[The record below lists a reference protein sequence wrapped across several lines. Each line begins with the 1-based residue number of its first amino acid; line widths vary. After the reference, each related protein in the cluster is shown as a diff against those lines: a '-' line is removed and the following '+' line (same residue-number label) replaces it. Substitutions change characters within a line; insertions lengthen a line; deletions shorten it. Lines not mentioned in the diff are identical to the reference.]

1 MANLLR
7 QLQHQWDHDG
17 QSPDA
22 CRALWRWARRLPD
35 LGRFDSPLQL
45 VRTCNGR
52 TDRLARHGVDRLTEL
67 APTDPWAVRTVL
79 QALLP
84 GLAAMARQ
92 HKDLIGT
99 AREPFDTIDEL
110 DQFLVCT
117 AFERITEVAA
127 EVEQF
132 RMRTVLD
139 STWSRLRAHA
149 AAHRRDH
156 RMKVPIADGA
166 GLSAPPPRSEA
177 EELAAALIDA
187 VDRHVLRH
195 VDAGLIYTT
204 RVVGHS
210 STEVARALDWHVDA
224 FYRRRNRA
232 QAVVVAE
239 ALDRPRPHHALR
251 AASAQP

>member
-17 QSPDA
+17 QSLEA
-22 CRALWRWARRLPD
+22 CKALRRWAQHDPD
-35 LGRFDSPLQL
+35 LIRFASPLQL
-45 VRTCNGR
+45 VRTCNRR
-52 TDRLARHGVDRLTEL
+52 TDRVARHSVDRLTEV
-67 APTDPWAVRTVL
+67 ADTDPWAVRTVL
-79 QALLP
+79 QTLLP

-92 HKDLIGT
+92 HKDLVGT
-99 AREPFDTIDEL
+99 SREPFDTIDEL

-117 AFERITEVAA
+117 AFERITEVGA
-127 EVEQF
+127 EVEHF

-166 GLSAPPPRSEA
+166 GLPAPPPRSEA
-177 EELAAALIDA
+177 EELAATLIDA
-187 VDRHVLRH
+187 VDRDVLRT

-204 RVVGHS
+204 RVVGHT
-210 STEVARALDWHVDA
+210 STEVAQALAWNVDA

-239 ALDRPRPHHALR
+239 ALDRPRPRHALR
-251 AASAQP
+251 AARAHA